1 MWSNIKIVSALF
13 EQCVLE
19 LIMKLSTSNLLKMYS
34 LTLRK
39 CVYPHQQQK
48 ISIFELKKKIRLF
61 KQLIFNMNDNDTVF
75 YHRLMDTC

>member
-13 EQCVLE
+13 EECVLE

-39 CVYPHQQQK
+39 CVYPQQQK
-48 ISIFELKKKIRLF
+48 ISIFELEEK
-61 KQLIFNMNDNDTVF
+61 DNIIQAIDF
-75 YHRLMDTC
+75 QYE

>member
-13 EQCVLE
+13 EECVLE

-39 CVYPHQQQK
+39 CVYPQQQK
-48 ISIFELKKKIRLF
+48 NKHI
-61 KQLIFNMNDNDTVF
+61 
-75 YHRLMDTC
+75 

>member
-13 EQCVLE
+13 EECVLE

-39 CVYPHQQQK
+39 CVYPQQQK
-48 ISIFELKKKIRLF
+48 ISIFELEEK
-61 KQLIFNMNDNDTVF
+61 DNIIQAIDF
-75 YHRLMDTC
+75 QYEW

>member
-1 MWSNIKIVSALF
+1 MWFNIKIVSALF

-39 CVYPHQQQK
+39 CVYPQQQK
-48 ISIFELKKKIRLF
+48 NKHIWIEEKDKIIQAIDF
-61 KQLIFNMNDNDTVF
+61 Q
-75 YHRLMDTC
+75 YEW